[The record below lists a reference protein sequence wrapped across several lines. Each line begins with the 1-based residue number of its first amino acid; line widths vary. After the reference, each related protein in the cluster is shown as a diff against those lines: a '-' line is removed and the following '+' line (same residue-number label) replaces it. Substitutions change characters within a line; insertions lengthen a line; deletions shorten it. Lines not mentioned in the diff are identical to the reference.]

1 MFVRSQFLD
10 TSFSI
15 IISDQELRDR
25 IEKDFADCSSFIA
38 QKPKPDKI
46 ETKVAPLINDL
57 LTQITG
63 IDGKQKLSENSEANY
78 TKAQLTAGQIL
89 YIVTSL
95 RPLDKSEKKTVANNL
110 KKGVNTVVA
119 LLDTHMGSCG
129 AGVRVRML
137 LDSTLDALND
147 KGWLYFYTG
156 RQSY

>member
-129 AGVRVRML
+129 DGVRVRML